1 MGGIG
6 GESCLVTVAEK
17 RMWEGCREPE
27 SRMGLPWRPRF
38 HTVLQDLAQDGRA
51 QSASKGLYSNY
62 IITRTQYAYTPI
74 YTYTYTPMNTL
85 VNLVLRIR
93 VYKYQKTHCVFDC
106 EGEIR
111 RFFLF

>member
-17 RMWEGCREPE
+17 RMWEGCRESE

-51 QSASKGLYSNY
+51 PSASYGLYST
-62 IITRTQYAYTPI
+62 IILSHIHNVHIHYVHVYT
-74 YTYTYTPMNTL
+74 TSTHTSTL
-85 VNLVLRIR
+85 ANLVLMMR
-93 VYKYQKTHCVFDC
+93 VKNTKNQNHMM
-106 EGEIR
+106 G
-111 RFFLF
+111 FFVL